1 MRHILTW
8 ASLGH
13 SDATTNI
20 NASGNLFYNL
30 KGGAIQW
37 NHQNPAG
44 VVNISNNVWSKSVN
58 DTYKPVNS
66 DEAFFACK
74 IVMLSRFAAL
84 SVSLTRKVPPFQGT
98 ATAPTRLSR
107 AAMPRRARST

>member
-1 MRHILTW
+1 MCHILTW
-8 ASLGH
+8 ASLAH

-44 VVNISNNVWSKSVN
+44 
-58 DTYKPVNS
+58 KPQ
-66 DEAFFACK
+66 DY
-74 IVMLSRFAAL
+74 R
-84 SVSLTRKVPPFQGT
+84 
-98 ATAPTRLSR
+98 
-107 AAMPRRARST
+107 